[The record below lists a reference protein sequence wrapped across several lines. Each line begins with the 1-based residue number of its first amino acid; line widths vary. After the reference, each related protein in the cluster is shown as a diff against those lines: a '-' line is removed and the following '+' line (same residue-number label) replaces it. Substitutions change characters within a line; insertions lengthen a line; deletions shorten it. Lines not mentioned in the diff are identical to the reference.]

1 MLTELRTAS
10 RSIHEYTPL
19 RAVRLRAA
27 LCVRAVCEQD
37 GALRRD
43 GEAFQAHRFA
53 GRASDPCDPSGVV
66 ARVERSRRAAV
77 GCARRGPRGV
87 AEDGYIADR
96 AVVVSAGFD
105 FRWCNR

>member
-1 MLTELRTAS
+1 MPTELRTAS
-10 RSIHEYTPL
+10 RSIHEYTPP

-37 GALRRD
+37 RALRRD

-53 GRASDPCDPSGVV
+53 RCASDPCDPSGVV

-77 GCARRGPRGV
+77 GCARRALRDV
-87 AEDGYIADR
+87 AEDVYMAERD
-96 AVVVSAGFD
+96 VVVSAGLD